1 MKINPDKCHLLV
13 SSSGK
18 IKMELDN
25 FKTDNSTYEKLLG
38 VHFDNRLN
46 FDYHIS
52 GLCKKAGKKINVI
65 VRARQYM
72 NLSKRKILM
81 NAFYESHFK
90 YGPLIWM
97 CHSRTNKRKI
107 DRLDERCLRIIYKQ
121 SSFRELLEKDSSV
134 CLLKCIRSAIIFGLP
149 F

>member
-13 SSSGK
+13 SSCGK

-52 GLCKKAGKKINVI
+52 GLCKKAGKKNQCNSKSQTIHELI
-65 VRARQYM
+65 KKK
-72 NLSKRKILM
+72 NLNECFLWITLQVWSTHM
-81 NAFYESHFK
+81 DV
-90 YGPLIWM
+90 P
-97 CHSRTNKRKI
+97 
-107 DRLDERCLRIIYKQ
+107 
-121 SSFRELLEKDSSV
+121 
-134 CLLKCIRSAIIFGLP
+134 
-149 F
+149 